1 VRAWEFI
8 MPQRDTSE
16 VETTRP
22 AERGIASVPSGG
34 ERDMQRGS
42 VPNLQQALTRESH
55 QIDLAGRGGVQ

>member
-8 MPQRDTSE
+8 MPGRGTSK

-22 AERGIASVPSGG
+22 GERGIASVRSGG
-34 ERDMQRGS
+34 ECDMQRSS